1 MNNKTESKVLNEAN
15 NEDLFKKKIEEKL
28 LERFD
33 RYYHDIKKMKKLI
46 KHGFNSNEDFK
57 NFYDLY
63 VQIGYKKDYENI
75 KAYIDYYEELKKF
88 TTFSFK

>member
-1 MNNKTESKVLNEAN
+1 MNNKNETKILNEENN
-15 NEDLFKKKIEEKL
+15 NELFEKKIEEKL

-57 NFYDLY
+57 KFYELY
-63 VQIGYKKDYENI
+63 VQIGYKKDYENV
-75 KAYIDYYEELKKF
+75 KVYIDYYEELKKF
-88 TTFSFK
+88 TTFSFN